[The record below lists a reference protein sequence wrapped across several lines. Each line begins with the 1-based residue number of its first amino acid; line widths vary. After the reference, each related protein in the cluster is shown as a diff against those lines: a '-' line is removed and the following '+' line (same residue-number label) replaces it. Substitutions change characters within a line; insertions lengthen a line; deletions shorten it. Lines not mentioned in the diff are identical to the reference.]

1 MQVTPPL
8 WQKAKSNWRVSWWKW
23 KRRVTKIMTSG
34 LITSW
39 QIDGET
45 METVTDYFSG
55 LQNHCRWWLQP
66 WNWKMLAP
74 WKKSYLK
81 PRQHIRKQRHYFADK
96 GPSSQSCGFSSCHVW
111 IWELDCT
118 ESWGECRRIVAF
130 ELWCWRR
137 LLRVPWTAQRSNHSI
152 LKEISPYYSL
162 MLGKIE
168 GGRRRGQQRMT
179 WLDVITDSWHVMS
192 LSKLQELV
200 MDREAWHAAV
210 HGVAKSQTQLS
221 NWTDPIFEMRWS
233 IRQFLKTVVPVAG
246 IKHLLLP
253 ALTKHIS
260 CTIYVWVI

>member
-1 MQVTPPL
+1 
-8 WQKAKSNWRVSWWKW
+8 
-23 KRRVTKIMTSG
+23 MTSG

-200 MDREAWHAAV
+200 MDRDAWHAAV
-210 HGVAKSQTQLS
+210 HGVAKIQTQLS

-253 ALTKHIS
+253 TLTKHIS
-260 CTIYVWVI
+260 CTIYVWVIEIKWF